1 LHRELD
7 DAFDLTSSA
16 AGRLADLRTGN
27 NTQHLMTALLR
38 QSIYS
43 RLGGYE
49 DLNDAERLRVD
60 PTMRQVVG
68 GRPREKTAASTS
80 EVARFETEILSQPA
94 NLGSLQMMAGNWIDR
109 VHQAKPIDKIV
120 LDMDSSVSET
130 YGQQE
135 GTAYSGHFECTCYY
149 PLFCFNQLGDLEQAL
164 LRNGNVHSAEDWRAV
179 LEPVVA
185 RYRDQDLTRYFRGD
199 AAFAKPDLYEFLE
212 EEGYEYAIR
221 LPANDVLEE
230 KIRHLL
236 TRPVGH
242 PLRKPIVLYACFL
255 YRATSWN
262 KWRRVV
268 AKVEWHEGELFPRVG
283 FIVTSLWIAEERV
296 VRFYNG
302 RGTAEQ
308 WIKEGKQ
315 AIKWTRLSCQPSP
328 RIASDEPRLHREP
341 SSPAVIRPGVK
352 TLRTSFVGL
361 PCRKAFAAGP

>member
-1 LHRELD
+1 L
-7 DAFDLTSSA
+7 
-16 AGRLADLRTGN
+16 
-27 NTQHLMTALLR
+27 TALLR

-60 PTMRQVVG
+60 PAMRQVVG
-68 GRPREKTAASTS
+68 GRAREKTAASTS
-80 EVARFETEILSQPA
+80 EVGRFETEILSQPA

-109 VHQAKPIDKIV
+109 VHQAKSIDKIV

-135 GTAYSGHFECTCYY
+135 GTAYNGHFECTCYH

-164 LRNGNVHSAEDWRAV
+164 LRNGNVHSAEDWQAV

-185 RYRDQDLTRYFRGD
+185 RYRDQDLARYFRGD

-236 TRPVGH
+236 TRPVGR
-242 PLRKPIVLYACFL
+242 PPKKPIVLYGCFL
-255 YRATSWN
+255 YRAASWN

-296 VRFYNG
+296 VRFHNS

-315 AIKWTRLSCQPSP
+315 AIKWTRLSCRRFSANQVRLQLFVLAYNLANFVRRLALPQSIRRWSLTTLREKLVKIGP
-328 RIASDEPRLHREP
+328 QGRPICRLHHLP
-341 SSPAVIRPGVK
+341 
-352 TLRTSFVGL
+352 VG
-361 PCRKAFAAGP
+361 